1 MATAAA
7 AATATKT
14 AKGGQSY
21 GLPDVR
27 PFAPLVTDPTWSAR
41 SQPFDHLYVFLI

>member
-1 MATAAA
+1 M
-7 AATATKT
+7 ATKT